1 MYISFGTTQQLF
13 FDSSPIVDRQ
23 NQSCSNIA
31 SVTICMSMKGNVMTL
46 DELLQKTTLYKV
58 AKILDAKPTSLY
70 KWKKTGKIPPLR
82 LYQLKE
88 KMPEWF
94 EEKHP

>member
-1 MYISFGTTQQLF
+1 
-13 FDSSPIVDRQ
+13 
-23 NQSCSNIA
+23 
-31 SVTICMSMKGNVMTL
+31 MTL

-58 AKILDAKPTSLY
+58 AQILETKPTSLY

-94 EEKHP
+94 EEKK

>member
-1 MYISFGTTQQLF
+1 
-13 FDSSPIVDRQ
+13 
-23 NQSCSNIA
+23 
-31 SVTICMSMKGNVMTL
+31 MSMKGNVMTL